1 MRNAIQTKK
10 PNRKPFLL
18 LIALA
23 LCAGLTLNSNAQE
36 KREWG
41 KWDRWGDLGDG
52 TYLNPV
58 IPADYSDL
66 DCIRVGD
73 DYYAITST
81 FQFSPGM
88 TIIHSTDLV
97 NWRIVGN
104 AVPDLTQI
112 GEALNW
118 TKMDRPA
125 RGIWAGALRHHDGR
139 FHLFFGTPDEGY
151 FMTSAPRPDGPW
163 EPLTCLLAEN
173 GWDDCTVMWDDDGTA
188 CFVGTCFKDN
198 YKTYMFPM
206 TPDGKKIDRTKGVL
220 LNEGWGREA
229 NKLIKVGDWYYLVFS
244 EHRNGIGRYVMAK
257 RSKKKLGPYDEEKQL
272 AHASAD
278 AHEPN
283 QGGIVEGKD
292 GKWYFLTHHGD
303 GDWSGRIV
311 SLLPVTWIDGWPIIG
326 KVGEDGMGRMQWE
339 AKIPVAED
347 EKNLALADKP
357 YLQTSD
363 DFDRTDGK
371 LNPQWQWNYQ
381 PREEFF
387 SLTERSGFLR
397 LKAFRPLEK
406 DKLMKAGNI
415 LTQRSFRKPFNE
427 VIVKMCV
434 DGMQN
439 GQKAGLCH
447 FSSDHSAIG
456 VAMEDDVLH
465 VEFRRND
472 RIERGPELARKPAHV
487 YARAGIS
494 KDFATAFHIWF
505 RSTWGLD
512 GVSHYSYSLDGV
524 NYTPF
529 GEPYRLQWGNY
540 RGDRIGIY
548 CFNDDADAG
557 FVDVDYLHYK

>member
-1 MRNAIQTKK
+1 M
-10 PNRKPFLL
+10 NRYFNMNHIKTASFAVL
-18 LIALA
+18 ASLA
-23 LCAGLTLNSNAQE
+23 LCAGLNSNAQE

-41 KWDRWGDLGDG
+41 KWDRWGDLGNG

-88 TIIHSTDLV
+88 TIIHSKDLV
-97 NWRIVGN
+97 NWRIAGN

-125 RGIWAGALRHHDGR
+125 RGIWAGTLRHHDGR
-139 FHLFFGTPDEGY
+139 FYLFFGTPDEGY
-151 FMTSAPRPDGPW
+151 FMTSAPKPEGPW

-229 NKLIKVGDWYYLVFS
+229 NKLIKHGDWYYLVFS
-244 EHRNGIGRYVMAK
+244 EHKNGIGRYGMAK
-257 RSKKKLGPYDEEKQL
+257 RAKKMTGPYDEEKQL

-283 QGGIVEGKD
+283 QGGIVQGMD

-326 KVGEDGMGRMQWE
+326 KVGEDGMGTMQWE
-339 AKIPVAED
+339 GKIPVAEG

-363 DFDRTDGK
+363 DFERTDGK

-381 PREEFF
+381 PREDFF
-387 SLTERSGFLR
+387 NIRRDGTLT

-406 DKLMKAGNI
+406 NRLMKAGNT

-434 DGMQN
+434 DWMQN

-465 VEFRRND
+465 VEFRRSD

-487 YARAGIS
+487 YARAGIA
-494 KDFATAFHIWF
+494 KDFATEFYIWF

-512 GVSHYSYSLDGV
+512 GESHYSYSLDGI

-548 CFNDDADAG
+548 TFNDDADEG
-557 FVDVDYLHYK
+557 FVSVDYFHYR

>member
-1 MRNAIQTKK
+1 MHRFRPQKNMKW
-10 PNRKPFLL
+10 NSFFLL
-18 LIALA
+18 AALA
-23 LCAGLTLNSNAQE
+23 FCAGITLHAQD

-41 KWDRWGDLGDG
+41 KWDRWGDLGNG

-125 RGIWAGALRHHDGR
+125 RGIWAGTLRHHDGR
-139 FHLFFGTPDEGY
+139 FYLFFGTPDEGY
-151 FMTSAPRPDGPW
+151 FMTSAPKPEGPW

-206 TPDGKKIDRTKGVL
+206 TPDGKKIDRSKGVL

-244 EHRNGIGRYVMAK
+244 EHKNGIGRYVMAK
-257 RSKKKLGPYDEEKQL
+257 RAKKMLGPYEEEKQL

-283 QGGIVEGKD
+283 QGGIVEGRD

-326 KVGEDGMGRMQWE
+326 KVQPDGMGKMQWE
-339 AKIPVAED
+339 GKIPVAEG
-347 EKNLALADKP
+347 EKNVSLADKP

-381 PREEFF
+381 PRKEFF
-387 SLTERSGFLR
+387 SLTERTGFLR

-406 DKLMKAGNI
+406 NKLMKAGNT

-427 VIVKMCV
+427 VTVRMHIATPE
-434 DGMQN
+434 QN
-439 GQKAGLCH
+439 GLKAGLCH

-456 VAMEDDVLH
+456 IV
-465 VEFRRND
+465 VENGAVYLETRRND
-472 RIERGPELARKPAHV
+472 RVERGPKVARYIVERPANNDRVKMIVQPV
-487 YARAGIS
+487 Y
-494 KDFATAFHIWF
+494 IWF

-548 CFNDDADAG
+548 TFNDDADAG
-557 FVDVDYLHYK
+557 FVDVDYLHYR

>member
-1 MRNAIQTKK
+1 MKIKL
-10 PNRKPFLL
+10 NRKS
-18 LIALA
+18 LIALTA
-23 LCAGLTLNSNAQE
+23 LAFCAGITLHAQD

-41 KWDRWGDLGDG
+41 KWDRWGDLGNG

-125 RGIWAGALRHHDGR
+125 RGIWAGTLRHHNGR
-139 FHLFFGTPDEGY
+139 FYLFFGTPDEGY
-151 FMTSAPRPDGPW
+151 FMTSASAPEGPW

-206 TPDGKKIDRTKGVL
+206 TPDGKKIDRSKGVL

-257 RSKKKLGPYDEEKQL
+257 RAKKMLGPYDEEKQL

-283 QGGIVEGKD
+283 QGGIVEG
-292 GKWYFLTHHGD
+292 
-303 GDWSGRIV
+303 R
-311 SLLPVTWIDGWPIIG
+311 
-326 KVGEDGMGRMQWE
+326 
-339 AKIPVAED
+339 
-347 EKNLALADKP
+347 
-357 YLQTSD
+357 
-363 DFDRTDGK
+363 DGK
-371 LNPQWQWNYQ
+371 LTITGSAAQYTGIIFCRDHKMQKPAGMPGKQLMF
-381 PREEFF
+381 EI
-387 SLTERSGFLR
+387 TASGSGE
-397 LKAFRPLEK
+397 LE
-406 DKLMKAGNI
+406 AG
-415 LTQRSFRKPFNE
+415 FWAY
-427 VIVKMCV
+427 
-434 DGMQN
+434 D
-439 GQKAGLCH
+439 
-447 FSSDHSAIG
+447 
-456 VAMEDDVLH
+456 
-465 VEFRRND
+465 RRNVYFRVAD
-472 RIERGPELARKPAHV
+472 RFKGFKLKKTPRRYSVKLPLVKGTATVLPMLRVRGKGSAV
-487 YARAGIS
+487 VT
-494 KDFATAFHIWF
+494 DFK
-505 RSTWGLD
+505 
-512 GVSHYSYSLDGV
+512 VV
-524 NYTPF
+524 P
-529 GEPYRLQWGNY
+529 LQ
-540 RGDRIGIY
+540 
-548 CFNDDADAG
+548 
-557 FVDVDYLHYK
+557 

>member
-1 MRNAIQTKK
+1 M
-10 PNRKPFLL
+10 NRYFNLNHIKTASFAVL
-18 LIALA
+18 AVLA
-23 LCAGLTLNSNAQE
+23 LCAGLASNAQE

-41 KWDRWGDLGDG
+41 KWDRWGDIGDG
-52 TYLNPV
+52 RYLNPV

-88 TIIHSTDLV
+88 TIIHSKDLV
-97 NWRIVGN
+97 NWRIAGN

-125 RGIWAGALRHHDGR
+125 RGIWAGTLRYHDGK
-139 FHLFFGTPDEGY
+139 FYLFFGTPDEGY
-151 FMTSAPRPDGPW
+151 FMTTAPKPEGPW

-173 GWDDCTVMWDDDGTA
+173 GWDDCTAMWDENGEA

-206 TPDGKKIDRTKGVL
+206 TPDGKKIDRDKGVL
-220 LNEGWGREA
+220 LNEGSGREA
-229 NKLIKVGDWYYLVFS
+229 NKLIKHGDWYYLVFS
-244 EHRNGIGRYVMAK
+244 EHKNGIGRYVMAK
-257 RSKKKLGPYDEEKQL
+257 RSKSMKGPYTEEKQL

-283 QGGIVEGKD
+283 QGGIIEGRD
-292 GKWYFLTHHGD
+292 GKWYFLTHHGN

-326 KVGEDGMGRMQWE
+326 KVGEDGMGTMQWE
-339 AKIPVAED
+339 GRIPVSEG
-347 EKNLALADKP
+347 EKNVPLADKP

-363 DFDRTDGK
+363 EFDRTDGV

-381 PREEFF
+381 PRKEFF
-387 SLTERSGFLR
+387 SIRRDGTLT

-406 DKLMKAGNI
+406 DKLMKAGNT

-427 VIVKMCV
+427 VIVKLCV
-434 DGMQN
+434 DGMEN

-487 YARAGIS
+487 YARAGIA
-494 KDFATAFHIWF
+494 KDFATAFYIWF

-512 GVSHYSYSLDGV
+512 GESHYSYSLDGIS
-524 NYTPF
+524 YTPI

-548 CFNDDADAG
+548 TFNDDVDEG
-557 FVDVDYLHYK
+557 FVSVDYFHYR